1 MYSININKS
10 KDKEVERLKVSGNS
24 KKIVYTLIVVIIVIC
39 VALFLNIHGKSSSNN
54 ADSISQTNKKA
65 SFKFSELAYDNKER
79 LWFSFTGFDNS
90 PDTDAVNTKLS
101 RKTMISDLYVTKNG
115 YITKYTSYSGVSDD
129 PFLTINDLKKYSD
142 KEIIEKFKELDK
154 KNFEH
159 EIQSKI
165 DTDNQLKD
173 NNPQYNSDI
182 SALQSMKYSYP
193 KPAKMTITATDDG
206 TSSTIN
212 NEKINGIYKWT
223 WGTYKDSEQQ
233 HNDDGTVKYPINYE
247 PESYKKDS
255 TVIGVAKNEEPLP
268 KDNIVDGINFAGF
281 GGNFLT
287 RIGKDQ
293 SLKFDSYKDKHVTK
307 SDSDN

>member
-1 MYSININKS
+1 M
-10 KDKEVERLKVSGNS
+10 KVSGNS

-39 VALFLNIHGKSSSNN
+39 VALFLNIHSKSSSNN
-54 ADSISQTNKKA
+54 ADSISKTNKKA
-65 SFKFSELAYDNKER
+65 SFTFSELAYDNKER

-101 RKTMISDLYVTKNG
+101 RKTRISDLYVTKNG
-115 YITKYTSYSGVSDD
+115 YITKYTSD
-129 PFLTINDLKKYSD
+129 PGETIYTKDPSTFLTIADLKKYSD

-159 EIQSKI
+159 KIQAKI

-173 NNPQYNSDI
+173 NNPQYNADI